1 MTNNEQRS
9 RFVIWLLA
17 IIIIVMSFLIAWKPV
32 EEEAEN
38 TALFLASNRI
48 LERANYYKQEWL
60 LKGQLEKL
68 TINRHELTFSES
80 GWALPIQNGK
90 LDCAYWLDLLY
101 PEQQLLGIDDAE
113 SNIYK
118 EQNGYRC
125 QYRYVSN
132 MSIILQLKNERFS
145 VNVEFLS
152 L

>member
-17 IIIIVMSFLIAWKPV
+17 IIIIVMSFLIVWKPV

-38 TALFLASNRI
+38 TALFLASKRM
-48 LERANYYKQEWL
+48 LDRANYYKQEWL

-68 TINRHELTFSES
+68 TINHHDLTFSKS
-80 GWALPIQNGK
+80 GWALPIQDEK

-101 PEQQLLGIDDAE
+101 PEQKLLGMNNSE

-118 EQNGYRC
+118 EQSIYRC
-125 QYRYVSN
+125 QYRYASN